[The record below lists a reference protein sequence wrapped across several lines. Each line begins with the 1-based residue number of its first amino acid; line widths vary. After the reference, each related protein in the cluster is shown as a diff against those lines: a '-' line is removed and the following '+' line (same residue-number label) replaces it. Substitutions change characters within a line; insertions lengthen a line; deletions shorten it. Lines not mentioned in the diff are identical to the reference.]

1 MHFFLFFFLGGW
13 SQGFP
18 YYITH
23 WTWGF
28 STPDLLRLPFFSR
41 KFPFQASFRKLQTKP
56 IWVEPFAQNV
66 HKTIQKPI
74 KNTFLPQDSGIIFLH
89 PALICSLNIEIRL
102 DFEANQPLQ
111 QVIPNLQVACALSGE
126 TRVAEGE
133 ILVWAQL
140 ARSWLAGWAHA
151 RISPPSPSPSSLQ
164 PVQRLRMIFHKPE
177 WTVYSCEKVCEV
189 NQPSYLL
196 GHQWPPLIWNRG
208 DKWPPRKL
216 GISTIPP
223 EAMKGNIRRLFQS
236 HRSEVSLQF
245 HAPTLGDW
253 SPTTLAGMMRTTFT
267 PKVARIIV
275 SFTRPDGSRL
285 TLARFGGQLHFADFP
300 WASLQ
305 S

>member
-1 MHFFLFFFLGGW
+1 MQTLSMRLIFFVSHNVIFHPSSELRSSWEDLHHFCKQLLRGPREVVSRGSIFFWFFFGGVW

-41 KFPFQASFRKLQTKP
+41 KFPFRASFRKLQTKP

-66 HKTIQKPI
+66 QKTIQKPI

-111 QVIPNLQVACALSGE
+111 QVIPNLQVARALSGE

-196 GHQWPPLIWNRG
+196 GHQWPPPDLEQRG
-208 DKWPPRKL
+208 QVATNEAWDFYNNEREQEGCFSLTARKCPCL
-216 GISTIPP
+216 KKPSTA
-223 EAMKGNIRRLFQS
+223 ES
-236 HRSEVSLQF
+236 SL
-245 HAPTLGDW
+245 
-253 SPTTLAGMMRTTFT
+253 
-267 PKVARIIV
+267 
-275 SFTRPDGSRL
+275 
-285 TLARFGGQLHFADFP
+285 
-300 WASLQ
+300 
-305 S
+305 